1 MHKPWAPTCR
11 AATTRQSRH
20 DRSRSPCRTVRSEPN
35 GQLTRSDEPSHEH
48 EPLRS
53 RGYLGFAT
61 AIFAMQM
68 GNAMA
73 RDNRSTSQRRTAIG
87 SWRQASSRNARPDES
102 WYWEY
107 WFEREHSPDLPFQI
121 ARHLRNQFRRVIGGL
136 RWPLTVEMAGAAGEA
151 RINRAW
157 SAMDTDA
164 NSSARLLAADPDRN
178 GDVEITL
185 AGMVQRRSQIDGATA
200 WDGTT

>member
-1 MHKPWAPTCR
+1 
-11 AATTRQSRH
+11 
-20 DRSRSPCRTVRSEPN
+20 
-35 GQLTRSDEPSHEH
+35 
-48 EPLRS
+48 
-53 RGYLGFAT
+53 LGFAT

-73 RDNRSTSQRRTAIG
+73 RDNRSTSERRTAIG
-87 SWRQASSRNARPDES
+87 SWWQASSRNARPDES